1 MTQEFKQELYHPF
14 DELAEPVE
22 IVSSDEE
29 LEAPLDSQRIHED
42 IERCVS
48 AMAMDLCLDAFLPA
62 VPSDGDDAM
71 PCLLGSPNKKAKA
84 DWSPHGLGGTGMNF
98 GPGSPARQVVPKAC
112 PAQAAPPTPLVP
124 ESDVTNMLSELL
136 KQGRQTQ
143 ADVADMSKQS
153 RQTQADLADMSAKLD
168 SQGNSF
174 HTAITD
180 VRERLEVGL
189 QLNKDEMKENM
200 RTHMKT
206 VESHM
211 KTVENANEQ
220 RFLAMQKE
228 LKDYVDSCGP
238 KVGPTK
244 TNPANQSFAAPSE
257 PRFKSAEPE
266 GRFIARR
273 LFLKG
278 WCHFGRE
285 ATEGLKEQ
293 DAVNMCTKIL
303 SLLPVGSRSLLELD
317 RIQAPYFRNRQV
329 TIQINEHAADNSAYT
344 LCQEINEIIKSNNI
358 HVNTRPVYA
367 VGDSPQWKKT
377 RNAALAK
384 ARSAVESELMIDGGA
399 VVAMTMDWPA
409 GQLWGEHQH
418 QAALLG
424 SWNRNKGWTW
434 CAGTVRQIWP
444 KADLAVLGLAVE
456 MS

>member
-1 MTQEFKQELYHPF
+1 M
-14 DELAEPVE
+14 
-22 IVSSDEE
+22 
-29 LEAPLDSQRIHED
+29 
-42 IERCVS
+42 
-48 AMAMDLCLDAFLPA
+48 
-62 VPSDGDDAM
+62 
-71 PCLLGSPNKKAKA
+71 
-84 DWSPHGLGGTGMNF
+84 
-98 GPGSPARQVVPKAC
+98 
-112 PAQAAPPTPLVP
+112 
-124 ESDVTNMLSELL
+124 
-136 KQGRQTQ
+136 
-143 ADVADMSKQS
+143 
-153 RQTQADLADMSAKLD
+153 
-168 SQGNSF
+168 
-174 HTAITD
+174 
-180 VRERLEVGL
+180 
-189 QLNKDEMKENM
+189 
-200 RTHMKT
+200 
-206 VESHM
+206 
-211 KTVENANEQ
+211 
-220 RFLAMQKE
+220 
-228 LKDYVDSCGP
+228 
-238 KVGPTK
+238 
-244 TNPANQSFAAPSE
+244 
-257 PRFKSAEPE
+257 
-266 GRFIARR
+266 
-273 LFLKG
+273 KG

-285 ATEGLKEQ
+285 ANEGLKEQ

-303 SLLPVGSRSLLELD
+303 SLLPDCSRSLLELE

-329 TIQINEHAADNSAYT
+329 TIQINEHAADNSAYM